1 MISGDGYHW
10 SMSTNLM
17 ELARSAIKQSGLS
30 MFEVARRAEISYSR
44 VHDLVNG
51 RTAAANADTL
61 GKIIAACGA
70 DLQLVWRD
78 GRRGRRRP
86 KGR

>member
-1 MISGDGYHW
+1 MVSDDGYHW

-30 MFEVARRAEISYSR
+30 MFEVARRAKISYSR

-70 DLQLVWRD
+70 DLRLVWKNRGHG
-78 GRRGRRRP
+78 GRRA
-86 KGR
+86 KGA